1 MPLIS
6 KRSLFYVLSRL
17 PWWLSVLLAAAL
29 FMVVRQFLP
38 NLAAFASTLP
48 LLGIAGYAGWRQLRA
63 PGDEGGAD
71 ALAEMRSL
79 SWRDFSGRIEAAF
92 RCDGYTTIAL
102 AGKVADFELSKSG
115 RVTLAGCKRWKV
127 AQSGVEP
134 LRELLKAK
142 QMADAAECL
151 YVTAGNLSPN
161 ARQFAAQNGIR
172 LLCDAEL
179 VAFLARAAGGKK
191 AAAGRAPVVARHGPV
206 P

>member
-1 MPLIS
+1 MSLIS

-48 LLGIAGYAGWRQLRA
+48 LLGIAAYAGWRQLRV

-71 ALAEMRSL
+71 ALAELRTL
-79 SWRDFSGRIEAAF
+79 SWRDFSERIDAAF
-92 RCDGYTTIAL
+92 RCDGYTTVAL
-102 AGKVADFELSKSG
+102 AGQAANYELRKSG

-127 AQSGVEP
+127 ANTGVEP
-134 LRELLKAK
+134 LRALRQAMQTAE
-142 QMADAAECL
+142 AAACI
-151 YVTAGNLSPN
+151 YVTAGDLSPN
-161 ARQFAAQNGIR
+161 ARQYAAQNGIR

-179 VAFLARAAGGKK
+179 VAFLARARGGNK
-191 AAAGRAPVVARHGPV
+191 AAVVQAPGVAKRSPA